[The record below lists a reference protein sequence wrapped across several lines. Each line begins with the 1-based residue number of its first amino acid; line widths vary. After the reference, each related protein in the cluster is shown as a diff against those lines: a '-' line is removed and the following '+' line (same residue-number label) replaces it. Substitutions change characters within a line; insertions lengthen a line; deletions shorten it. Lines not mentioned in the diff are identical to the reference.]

1 MKDRRGALAMAALHE
16 QIPCTHA
23 VRGAIRLGLCL
34 VLFAGVAAACGSS
47 QATGQSAGPNLSS
60 AASSQGPAAC
70 AQGPAASSQGP
81 AASAQAP
88 SVSFD
93 TTAFSC
99 DGGGYGTSGT
109 ALEDAGYTDR
119 YQDLKG
125 IDHMAE
131 AYAIIVHGLPSAVDL
146 NQVQSAAP
154 GAITCEVVI
163 NWQPMGRRDTVLPP
177 GNHGERIYELDLDIG
192 PYVKGGDAVAYVWFL
207 SRAQGNALDPND
219 LTATPSPYPNQAF
232 SFKIDKATAAALLDL
247 FWVKGAAPTAS

>member
-1 MKDRRGALAMAALHE
+1 MNEYPWFDLAGKRDSRLGA
-16 QIPCTHA
+16 P
-23 VRGAIRLGLCL
+23 VRGAIRLGLCM

-47 QATGQSAGPNLSS
+47 KATGQSAGPNFSS

-70 AQGPAASSQGP
+70 SQGP

-88 SVSFD
+88 SVSFG

-192 PYVKGGDAVAYVWFL
+192 PYLKGGDAVAYVWFL